1 MSKIHKLTLKQ
12 WLIMMKYMNIYYM
25 DIYFIGKKSCCCLL
39 MLVNIQSIKTGNN
52 STNKH
57 ELPHAQCSSWPGHDM

>member
-1 MSKIHKLTLKQ
+1 
-12 WLIMMKYMNIYYM
+12 MNIYYM
-25 DIYFIGKKSCCCLL
+25 DIYFFLGKKSCCYQL

-57 ELPHAQCSSWPGHDM
+57 ELPHAQCSSWRGHDMWF